1 MRSTLK
7 RRLLVSHFAV
17 ALVGVLALIGA
28 GSIVGGALLN
38 RRGGMMRGAGGG
50 MRADDARDVVA
61 NLLPGVLI
69 VGGGAALLAAGVAAV
84 LVTRTIMGPLGEI
97 REASRR
103 VADGD
108 YRQSVPTPRDEE
120 LAAVAHDINAL
131 SATLAETE
139 ARRTR
144 LIDEVAHEMRTPITT
159 IKGSMEA
166 LLDEVEQPGPE
177 VYARVADEASR
188 LQRLAE
194 DLSTLSQA
202 EEHTLRMERAPVDV
216 AQVAAEVCE
225 RMRPQCEHAG
235 VTLRVEGSAAPVT
248 GDAHRLA
255 QVIVNLVGNALGHTD
270 RGDTVTV
277 TSTLAGATARVTVA
291 DTGHGIGAEELGRI
305 FERFYRIPDPSAPG
319 GRGIG
324 LTIARS
330 LVEAHGGTLTA
341 SSDGIGKGATFVVTL
356 PRDGE
361 AALPGS
367 V

>member
-7 RRLLVSHFAV
+7 RRLLISHFAV
-17 ALVGVLALIGA
+17 ALVGVIALVGT

-38 RRGGMMRGAGGG
+38 RQGGMMRGAGAGG
-50 MRADDARDVVA
+50 RADDARDVVA

-69 VGGGAALLAAGVAAV
+69 VGGGAALLAAGIAAV

-97 REASRR
+97 RKASRR

-108 YRQSVPTPRDEE
+108 YQQSVPTPRDEE

-131 SATLAETE
+131 STTLAETE

-166 LLDEVEQPGPE
+166 LLDEVVEPSPE

-194 DLSTLSQA
+194 DLSTLSRA
-202 EEHTLRMERAPVDV
+202 EEHTLRMEWAPMDA

-225 RMRPQCEHAG
+225 RMRPQFDHAG
-235 VTLRVEGSAAPVT
+235 VALRIEGSAAPVT

-270 RGDTVTV
+270 PGDTVTV
-277 TSTLAGATARVTVA
+277 TSDHDETTAWVTVA
-291 DTGHGIGAEELGRI
+291 DTGHGIEADELGRI
-305 FERFYRIPDPSAPG
+305 FERFYRVPDPSAPG

-341 SSDGIGKGATFVVTL
+341 RSDGIGKGAAFVITL
-356 PRDGE
+356 PRNASVE
-361 AALPGS
+361 LPGS